1 MTNYAILI
9 TAVLYLLLR
18 ALVPALLKGRE
29 NFELE
34 REREVLRQRIMR
46 DPRNGAAY
54 HELARSYSKQNRLRE
69 ALQVYQ
75 QLIPYVAEIER
86 FEVNKQIQDLTR
98 DIQLEQA
105 NKYKAIGV
113 EGPKLSHAIF
123 CPSCGSSNP
132 KNGVRCW
139 ECGGMLVSKNNPVD
153 ILHEHW
159 QDASFRRAV
168 TDTVMGLVVIVALIW
183 VCYDAPMELK
193 IVAIFLAF
201 ILISWQVWLKV
212 TNR

>member
-9 TAVLYLLLR
+9 VAVLYLLLR

-29 NFELE
+29 NAELE
-34 REREVLRQRIMR
+34 RERQVLRQRIMR

-75 QLIPYVAEIER
+75 QLVPYVAEIER
-86 FEVNKQIQDLTR
+86 FEVNQRIQDLTR
-98 DIQLEQA
+98 DLHLEQA
-105 NKYKAIGV
+105 TKYKAIGV

-123 CPSCGSSNP
+123 CPVCGSSNP
-132 KNGVRCW
+132 KSGVRCW
-139 ECGGMLVSKNNPVD
+139 ECGQMLVSKDNPID
-153 ILHEHW
+153 MLHEHW
-159 QDASFRRAV
+159 QDPSFRRTV
-168 TDTVMGLVVIVALIW
+168 TDTVGGLAVVVALIW
-183 VCYDAPMELK
+183 VCYDAPLELK
-193 IVAIFLAF
+193 IVAILLAF
-201 ILISWQVWLKV
+201 ILISWQVWLKI